1 MHHLILAS
9 QWIGEQ
15 PSTANYVHKTVGL
28 LTDPAHLTVEIV
40 VNTFEA
46 LAVFAFGFVV
56 GKRALKRQ
64 HDELDREHGVTHS
77 DD

>member
-1 MHHLILAS
+1 MAS

-15 PSTANYVHKTVGL
+15 PASSNYAHRTVGL
-28 LTDPAHLTVEIV
+28 LTDPAHMTVEIL

-46 LAVFAFGFVV
+46 LLVFTFGFVV

-64 HDELDREHGVTHS
+64 HDELDAEHGYTH
-77 DD
+77 D